1 MSSYQKKTT
10 AQGDDSNLCLKQRFL
25 IAIEKGEL
33 GRVEA
38 QGVIVTSKEF
48 KLYFS
53 DIKSQYVTSFMPA
66 STIEPGRSI
75 MTHTKFLFRIRKGV
89 YRLHPDLLD
98 KN

>member
-1 MSSYQKKTT
+1 MPPCQKKST
-10 AQGDDSNLCLKQRFL
+10 AHDEDNNLRLKQRFL
-25 IAIEKGEL
+25 IAVEKGEL
-33 GRVEA
+33 GREGA

-89 YRLHPDLLD
+89 YRLHPDLLA